1 MNKKHNHIE
10 QLTPAILEAYKKG
23 LLNAEQQHQVEKLML
38 EDPFYADALEGWEQI
53 GDTELSADLA
63 KLENRLDQRLEE
75 KNSIG
80 FWTMTRR
87 LAATLLILITASF
100 VFFWLQNKDEAP
112 EKFTSKKEVETE
124 ARPATDSLELIN
136 PDQLE
141 KPKLTASNT
150 DTKPKTMRLS
160 PIADEE
166 ELMELDIQI
175 EEEFKIENIDLKTL
189 SEAKETKSAQAKTEE
204 ITRMKAAKTAIEE
217 RTETE
222 MARTM
227 DVQSMLQSR
236 VAGVQVS
243 QPNITLTVVDAN
255 DLSPL
260 PQVSVLIKNT
270 TQGTGTNIQG
280 KAEISTDTSA
290 VYVVRY
296 LGYVTQEFRLSDLSK
311 INDTIRM
318 EADVTDLAEIIIT
331 SPASANRQKSQA
343 RANQKA
349 APVMGMPDYKDYLE
363 ENIIYPE
370 SESKTRGAVQVE
382 FTINTDGSLSNFEIK
397 KSLGTAFDEEA
408 IRLIKEGPAWQAA
421 TDKNGALKV
430 STETIRVVFKP

>member
-38 EDPFYADALEGWEQI
+38 EDPFYVDALEGWEQI
-53 GDTELSADLA
+53 SDTELSADLA
-63 KLENRLDQRLEE
+63 KLESRLDERLEE

-80 FWTMTRR
+80 FWTITRR

-112 EKFTSKKEVETE
+112 EEFTAKKEVETE
-124 ARPATDSLELIN
+124 ARPSTDSLELIN

-150 DTKPKTMRLS
+150 DTKPKTMMLA
-160 PIADEE
+160 PIADDE
-166 ELMELDIQI
+166 ELAEMIIEI
-175 EEEFKIENIDLKTL
+175 EEEKESIDLKAL
-189 SEAKETKSAQAKTEE
+189 SEATEN
-204 ITRMKAAKTAIEE
+204 KAAKAKMEEAVRMETAKTLVEE
-217 RTETE
+217 KNEAQ

-236 VAGVQVS
+236 AAGVKIDGPKIS
-243 QPNITLTVVDAN
+243 LTIVDAS

-260 PQVSVLIKNT
+260 PQVSVFIKNT
-270 TQGTGTNIQG
+270 TQGTATNIQG
-280 KAEISTDTSA
+280 KAEISVDTSA
-290 VYVVRY
+290 TYLVRY
-296 LGYVTQEFRLSDLSK
+296 LGYVSQEFKISDLSK
-311 INDTIRM
+311 MNDTIRM
-318 EADVTDLAEIIIT
+318 QADATDLAEMIVT
-331 SPASANRQKSQA
+331 SQA

-349 APVMGMPDYKDYLE
+349 VPVMGMSEYKDYLE
-363 ENIIYPE
+363 KSIIYPE
-370 SESKTRGAVQVE
+370 NESKTRGTVRVE
-382 FTINTDGSLSNFEIK
+382 FTINADGSLSNFEIK
-397 KSLGTAFDEEA
+397 KSLGTAFDTEA

-421 TDKNGALKV
+421 TDENGASKA
-430 STETIRVVFKP
+430 STEIIRVVFKP

>member
-1 MNKKHNHIE
+1 MNKKHNHIK
-10 QLTPAILEAYKKG
+10 QLTPAVLEAYKKG
-23 LLNAEQQHQVEKLML
+23 LLNAKQQHQVEKLML
-38 EDPFYADALEGWEQI
+38 EDPFYADALEGWEHI
-53 GDTELSADLA
+53 NETDLSADLT
-63 KLENRLDQRLEE
+63 KLESRLDERLGK
-75 KNSIG
+75 KNRIG
-80 FWTMTRR
+80 FWTITRR
-87 LAATLLILITASF
+87 LAATLLILITTSF

-112 EKFTSKKEVETE
+112 EKFTAKKEVETE

-150 DTKPKTMRLS
+150 DTKPKTMTLS

-166 ELMELDIQI
+166 ELAELDIQI
-175 EEEFKIENIDLKTL
+175 EEEFKIENIDLKAL
-189 SEAKETKSAQAKTEE
+189 SEAKETNTAQAKTEE
-204 ITRMKAAKTAIEE
+204 ITRMKAAKTAVEE

-227 DVQSMLQSR
+227 DVQSFLQNR
-236 VAGVQVS
+236 VAGVQVGE
-243 QPNITLTVVDAN
+243 PKITLTVVDAS

-270 TQGTGTNIQG
+270 TQGTATNIQG
-280 KAEISTDTSA
+280 KAEILVDTSA
-290 VYVVRY
+290 TYMVRY
-296 LGYVTQEFRLSDLSK
+296 LGYVTQEFRLTDLSK
-311 INDTIRM
+311 MDNTIRM
-318 EADVTDLAEIIIT
+318 EADETSLGEIVVSGLAKENQQR
-331 SPASANRQKSQA
+331 PLA

-349 APVMGMPDYKDYLE
+349 APVMGMSDYKDYLE

-370 SESKTRGAVQVE
+370 KESKNRGTVRVE
-382 FTINTDGSLSNFEIK
+382 FTINVDGSLSNFEIK
-397 KSLGTAFDEEA
+397 KSISKSFDEEA

-421 TDKNGALKV
+421 TDENGASKT